1 MKKLFLTS
9 TIFFIFLSSFACRF
23 TIREIGYTRLNIET
37 YLIRLEADTAK
48 NSRLVGDFKNLA
60 YAYSINANINY
71 QISHTRGKIPEIRCT
86 NSRGDVI
93 INKDV
98 VTLSGIHTYFKEL
111 LNSPLQQ
118 MMYSQIGNTFAFV
131 VVFNDDDEKI
141 TDVVD
146 SALEQFKKIA
156 PNLDKKVDEH
166 ILKIV
171 IPANRKDKEEFVLRS
186 MGIEPGDEKP
196 AVVVIY
202 GRGRLT
208 DTPLTGERITTHN
221 LLNQLVTLGTDC
233 ECGIDLSPLLQRAIP
248 FNWDTRMGQDVTD
261 MLGIDVENPMI
272 LTEMG
277 RILSKE
283 PLETGKSE
291 FSFVPQTIDLDKEL
305 AKGKRHQDEVVVS
318 EEKSS
323 ALSVT
328 VIILS
333 IFMVL
338 VVAIGLFMFLKN
350 RRS

>member
-1 MKKLFLTS
+1 MNRHILTTIILLLFS
-9 TIFFIFLSSFACRF
+9 LSSFACRF

-48 NSRLVGDFKNLA
+48 NSELVQEFKNLA
-60 YAYSINANINY
+60 YAYSINTNINY
-71 QISHTRGKIPEIRCT
+71 QISHTSGKLPEIRCT

-93 INKDV
+93 MKKDA
-98 VTLSGIHTYFKEL
+98 VTLSGIHAFFKEL
-111 LNSPLQQ
+111 LYSPLQQ
-118 MMYSQIGNTFAFV
+118 TIYSQIGNTFAFV
-131 VVFNDDDEKI
+131 VVFNDDEKVNV
-141 TDVVD
+141 VVD

-171 IPANRKDKEEFVLRS
+171 IPANRRDKEEFVLRS
-186 MGIEPGDEKP
+186 MGIELEDDNP

-208 DTPLTGERITTHN
+208 DTPLTGNSITIHN
-221 LLNQLVTLGTDC
+221 LLNQLVTLGSDC
-233 ECGIDLSPLLQRAIP
+233 ECGIDLSPLLQLAIP
-248 FNWDTRMGQDVTD
+248 FNWDQRMGQDVTD

-305 AKGKRHQDEVVVS
+305 AKGKRHQDEVVVLK
-318 EEKSS
+318 EKSS

-333 IFMVL
+333 TFMVV
-338 VVAIGLFMFLKN
+338 VVAIGVFMFLKK
-350 RRS
+350 RGT